1 MIFDLD
7 ETLVHCNESIMVPYD
22 VCLEIAVN
30 NGKDKIKVFIYWIY
44 FKIKNKIKAGI
55 NIRPYAKEVLK
66 RLSSKFELIVFTASH
81 SCYAN

>member
-1 MIFDLD
+1 MD

-30 NGKDKIKVFIYWIY
+30 NGKDKIKVIFLLFNIFVIYI
-44 FKIKNKIKAGI
+44 KIKYKAGI

-66 RLSSKFELIVFTASH
+66 RLS
-81 SCYAN
+81 